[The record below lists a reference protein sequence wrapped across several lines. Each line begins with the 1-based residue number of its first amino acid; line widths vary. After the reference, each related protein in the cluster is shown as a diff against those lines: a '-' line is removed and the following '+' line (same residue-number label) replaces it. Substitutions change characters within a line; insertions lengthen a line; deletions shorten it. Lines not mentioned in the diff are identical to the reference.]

1 MAKLLR
7 RQGDLRR
14 DDSRDYD
21 CFYASVFEAENPAL
35 KSLPLAVQQKQIVV
49 TCNYE
54 ARRRGLRKLQLIKE
68 ARKICPEVI
77 IVPGEDLT
85 RFRDASKELYLFL
98 KSFVWG
104 KRVEKLGF
112 DEVFLDVTPM
122 IDYNIELLNPND
134 LANSF
139 FQLDKTDPT
148 KGFAY
153 DACTVSGPTYPP
165 TPSGS
170 PDDTAPHG
178 TPTSDTPLPEP
189 TPTSALHQRL
199 ILGSHLANYIRT
211 QLESQKNYTSTAG
224 ISTSKLLAKL
234 AGNVHKPRNQTTLL
248 PPYEATGQTNG
259 TEESNITTF
268 LSPHDIAAVP
278 GIGFKIAHRLRSHI
292 LRREPSAGIYEELPT
307 ADKVTVND
315 VRTYPGMGPVML
327 DEILAGGAW
336 PRDIGARIWGLING
350 IDPTP
355 VAEARAV
362 PTQISIEDSYGRLDR
377 MEAVRV
383 ELVALARSLVRRVY
397 VDLTEVE
404 EEEEGEGEDDDDA
417 VLGNEGSI
425 EHSTTDSSNRQQ
437 ISTAMPKPQKPKKI
451 HWLARPRTLRLS
463 TRVRP
468 HPHHHYLPDST
479 NRDFISST
487 GTGRVSKS
495 TPMPSFLFS
504 LTTHPT
510 TNDPAAV
517 AAVDALAHRLVDEAL
532 LPLFRKLHP
541 PGGGRWDLCIVNVAA
556 TNMVDGPGGAAA
568 AGRDI
573 GKMFRRQERVLR
585 GWRVS
590 GEGEGEGEVRM
601 VDVDADAVNKRH
613 HYAAVDDDDDDDDDN
628 DDNAEWD
635 SDGDEDMLTM
645 PSIGDGEEEGEG
657 VSECMICRL
666 LIPHFAVRAHE
677 RFHAVPD

>member
-68 ARKICPEVI
+68 ARKICPEII

-178 TPTSDTPLPEP
+178 TSDTPLPGP
-189 TPTSALHQRL
+189 TPTSALQQRL

-211 QLESQKNYTSTAG
+211 QLEEQKNYTSTAG

-248 PPYEATGQTNG
+248 PPYEGSQTNSQQ
-259 TEESNITTF
+259 ESNITTF

-292 LRREPSAGIYEELPT
+292 LGREPSAGIYEELPT

-315 VRTYPGMGPVML
+315 VRTYPGMGPAML
-327 DEILAGGAW
+327 DEILAGGA
-336 PRDIGARIWGLING
+336 
-350 IDPTP
+350 
-355 VAEARAV
+355 
-362 PTQISIEDSYGRLDR
+362 
-377 MEAVRV
+377 
-383 ELVALARSLVRRVY
+383 
-397 VDLTEVE
+397 
-404 EEEEGEGEDDDDA
+404 
-417 VLGNEGSI
+417 
-425 EHSTTDSSNRQQ
+425 
-437 ISTAMPKPQKPKKI
+437 
-451 HWLARPRTLRLS
+451 
-463 TRVRP
+463 
-468 HPHHHYLPDST
+468 
-479 NRDFISST
+479 
-487 GTGRVSKS
+487 
-495 TPMPSFLFS
+495 
-504 LTTHPT
+504 
-510 TNDPAAV
+510 
-517 AAVDALAHRLVDEAL
+517 
-532 LPLFRKLHP
+532 
-541 PGGGRWDLCIVNVAA
+541 
-556 TNMVDGPGGAAA
+556 
-568 AGRDI
+568 
-573 GKMFRRQERVLR
+573 
-585 GWRVS
+585 
-590 GEGEGEGEVRM
+590 
-601 VDVDADAVNKRH
+601 
-613 HYAAVDDDDDDDDDN
+613 
-628 DDNAEWD
+628 
-635 SDGDEDMLTM
+635 
-645 PSIGDGEEEGEG
+645 
-657 VSECMICRL
+657 
-666 LIPHFAVRAHE
+666 
-677 RFHAVPD
+677 